1 MTAAPASVPA
11 SLATQH
17 QPSLQ
22 SLLSSIPDELKPI
35 AALGI
40 GAFILVCLVLFH
52 GAGLHYILVRQK
64 RGERRLRSER
74 PHLVAASLLFGWVVF
89 LMLSLHIAEIMIW
102 AFFLIS
108 MGLVVR
114 AFDAIY
120 FCANAYTTLGFGN
133 VDLGVHWRN
142 ISPIIGISGL
152 FTFAWTTSAL
162 VNVVAM
168 HNQLIEQLEDERLRE
183 LELRMNR
190 RKDEW
195 NARRRE
201 RDGERSEK
209 EKTRMQAAG
218 VSFFQ
223 RRKIWKEEKKRVAEL
238 RRQKSSEIETLR
250 RKERE
255 NEENLGQGAPP
266 GDSENNKQQ

>member
-11 SLATQH
+11 SLATLH
-17 QPSLQ
+17 LPSLQ

-52 GAGLHYILVRQK
+52 GAGLHRILVGQK
-64 RGERRLRSER
+64 RGERRLRSKR

-195 NARRRE
+195 NALKRE